1 MNEPKVELK
10 EDKKQEKDDGNKKET
25 KEEKKYTL
33 NANAKAFIPKSKPQ
47 NTQPVV
53 QYQNINA
60 VFQPNFNNNPSNF
73 SNDQIHSIANP
84 QITGMYPSQ
93 GMVGAQNY
101 PIQGRPEFPLNP
113 QYINAGMQMGIPQ
126 NPQNINSAYTNPQN
140 LNINMLSTSQ
150 QINPYYLPNLYF
162 HTYSSIIP
170 PNIHDPNFDP
180 YQYPEFVKTYKSEF
194 KRIFLGNDPYSPIY
208 RGIFHH
214 LFGPI
219 PDLIN
224 ECYQEENLEDPLADY
239 NDEDDD
245 EYDRKKKKKEKKKK
259 DKKDQDDS
267 EPAIKKEKKPKVIKE
282 KPKKVV
288 RLDDDDDKIDL
299 SKLKLDEVDE
309 TRKPISA
316 CLFGHVGKF
325 YLDCGKST
333 TCGSIMVCA
342 NKVDMR

>member
-10 EDKKQEKDDGNKKET
+10 EDKKQEKDDENKKET
-25 KEEKKYTL
+25 NEEKKITL
-33 NANAKAFIPKSKPQ
+33 NKNAKAFIPKSKPQ

-162 HTYSSIIP
+162 QTYSSIIP

-194 KRIFLGNDPYSPIY
+194 KRIFLGNDPFSYIY

-219 PDLIN
+219 PDLIA
-224 ECYQEENLEDPLADY
+224 ECYQEENLKDPLADY

-245 EYDRKKKKKEKKKK
+245 EYDIKKKTKEQKKKNEKKKK
-259 DKKDQDDS
+259 MKN
-267 EPAIKKEKKPKVIKE
+267 EGIKKEEIGKKEGKKQEVKIKI
-282 KPKKVV
+282 KK
-288 RLDDDDDKIDL
+288 
-299 SKLKLDEVDE
+299 
-309 TRKPISA
+309 
-316 CLFGHVGKF
+316 
-325 YLDCGKST
+325 KSI
-333 TCGSIMVCA
+333 GFS
-342 NKVDMR
+342 N